1 MVTFKTLG
9 KDILTKTN
17 APSET
22 EECRKDAFHLT
33 VRTYPRYVIWK
44 FSCPKLP

>member
-22 EECRKDAFHLT
+22 EEYRKDAFHLT
-33 VRTYPRYVIWK
+33 RRTYPRHAI
-44 FSCPKLP
+44 